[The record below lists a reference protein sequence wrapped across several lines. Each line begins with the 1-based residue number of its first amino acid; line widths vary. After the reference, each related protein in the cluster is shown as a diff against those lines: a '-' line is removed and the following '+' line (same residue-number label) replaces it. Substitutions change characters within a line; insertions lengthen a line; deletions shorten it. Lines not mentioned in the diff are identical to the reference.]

1 MSQASQEPNH
11 KDKYEQGGQSLL
23 AVLICLRPICRL
35 VCGGGGSA
43 AGEALQAGR
52 NVLAGRQG
60 AGHRESNRQREGAAT
75 WGASP
80 HPARRAPS
88 AGASATILAE
98 GATVTA
104 SEASEPAGAAG
115 TTAGVEWAPGL
126 HSQMLGLGLGLGT
139 MTVLL

>member
-1 MSQASQEPNH
+1 MSQAGQQPNQ

-52 NVLAGRQG
+52 NVLAGQQG
-60 AGHRESNRQREGAAT
+60 AGHRESNRQREGAAA

-80 HPARRAPS
+80 HPARRALS

-104 SEASEPAGAAG
+104 SEAGAAG

-126 HSQMLGLGLGLGT
+126 HSQMLGLGLGT